1 MRIRLMSCN
10 TMVTSDK
17 LGSNKLIVSVLFV
30 VLLFVGVFVGPAFG
44 QEASSS
50 GEKKFNITF
59 PIAELGNCGSVE
71 ECKAYCNE
79 VANQQA
85 CMDFAK
91 ARGLKKKEQKGLNQE
106 LLEKAKAFLGCDS
119 AQACREFC
127 QQEANFEKCSMFAR
141 ENKLRGGIK
150 NASGSALL
158 RKEMRE
164 GFEGTK
170 SGVPGPRSGKAYEN
184 ANENAKFCREYPEKC
199 ANASGSGELKESF
212 MRKIEQ
218 DKKKLEQ
225 RVEKEK
231 KEIEKKE
238 ERLKK
243 ELERDAER
251 KKKEVEKEFEKV
263 ENEMEKEFEDEK
275 SEVQGV
281 STSPSLFDQV
291 YRFFFK

>member
-1 MRIRLMSCN
+1 MNNQVM
-10 TMVTSDK
+10 SDK
-17 LGSNKLIVSVLFV
+17 LIRNKSRI
-30 VLLFVGVFVGPAFG
+30 LLSLTAIFIVGVFAGPAFG
-44 QEASSS
+44 QEASPS

-71 ECKAYCNE
+71 ECKAYCNQ

-127 QQEANFEKCSMFAR
+127 QQEANFEKCSLFAK

-150 NASGSALL
+150 NASASANL
-158 RKEMRE
+158 RKEIRE
-164 GFEGTK
+164 GLEGSK
-170 SGVPGPRSGKAYEN
+170 SGIPGPKSGRAYEK

-199 ANASGSGELKESF
+199 ANASNSGELKESY
-212 MRKIEQ
+212 MKKVEQ

-225 RVEKEK
+225 RLEKEK
-231 KEIEKKE
+231 KEIERKE

-243 ELERDAER
+243 EFEKSVEV
-251 KKKEVEKEFEKV
+251 KKKEMEKEFEKV
-263 ENEMEKEFEDEK
+263 ETEIEDEFEDEK

-281 STSPSLFDQV
+281 STSPSMFDQI
-291 YRFFFK
+291 YRFFFR